1 MRNTLLVGLL
11 SMVITVHLQGQTLA
25 PAPSRPLFAQA
36 TSLASEA
43 ATSRQPV
50 SLQPPRRIHYCC
62 NRKHAL
68 IGAAIGAAI
77 GLGYATLCDA
87 GSCTSTY
94 IKYALVAG
102 GIGAGL
108 GAFVSAKP
116 AIAPPP
122 SFASP

>member
-1 MRNTLLVGLL
+1 M
-11 SMVITVHLQGQTLA
+11 
-25 PAPSRPLFAQA
+25 
-36 TSLASEA
+36 
-43 ATSRQPV
+43 
-50 SLQPPRRIHYCC
+50 
-62 NRKHAL
+62 KHAL

-77 GLGYATLCDA
+77 GLGYAALCDS